1 MSLKIEN
8 IMIKDV
14 ISAEEMV
21 PIKKAVEIM
30 SLNEIGCLIVMKK
43 EKPVGIVTERDILK
57 RVLFESK
64 DPEKTKISEIMSK
77 PLIVGKP
84 QMELEQAVNLMVEQ
98 KIKKLP
104 ITQGGK
110 LVGLITLTNILQFQ
124 PQLLRLYK
132 TLSDEIANT
141 ISIKK

>member
-14 ISAEEMV
+14 ISAEETV
-21 PIKKAVEIM
+21 PVKKAVEIM

>member
-1 MSLKIEN
+1 
-8 IMIKDV
+8 
-14 ISAEEMV
+14 
-21 PIKKAVEIM
+21 
-30 SLNEIGCLIVMKK
+30 
-43 EKPVGIVTERDILK
+43 
-57 RVLFESK
+57 
-64 DPEKTKISEIMSK
+64 MSK

-84 QMELEQAVNLMVEQ
+84 QMELEQAVNLMIEQ

>member
-8 IMIKDV
+8 VMIKDV
-14 ISAEEMV
+14 ISAEETV
-21 PIKKAVEIM
+21 PVKKAVELM

-84 QMELEQAVNLMVEQ
+84 QMELEQAANLMVEQ

-110 LVGLITLTNILQFQ
+110 LVGLITLTDILQFQ
-124 PQLLRLYK
+124 PHLLRLYK

-141 ISIKK
+141 IS

>member
-14 ISAEEMV
+14 ISAEETV

>member
-8 IMIKDV
+8 IMVKDV
-14 ISAEEMV
+14 ISAEETV
-21 PIKKAVEIM
+21 PVKKAVEIM

>member
-8 IMIKDV
+8 VMIKDV
-14 ISAEEMV
+14 ISAEETV
-21 PIKKAVEIM
+21 PVKKAVELM

-43 EKPVGIVTERDILK
+43 KKPVGIVTERDILK